1 MSFLKITVKGLVIAS
16 RDVNEND
23 RYITVVTEE
32 LGVLNFLAKGA
43 RKNTSKSNS
52 SVQLFAYSDFCLNEN
67 RGRYFLESA
76 KPLNVFY
83 GIRSGVDKLA
93 LAAYIAELTKYSV
106 MFMQPE
112 KEIMRLLLNTFYYLS
127 EGSFSCSQL
136 KAVFELRFAC
146 CSGYMPMLLGC
157 RECLKY
163 EDSEMLF
170 VYDGG
175 CLLCRE
181 HTDQTYLEGD
191 DPQAIAITPSVL
203 HVVRTVCLSELKQ
216 VFGFKVSGK
225 TLDTVGRLSEKYLLT
240 QLNCRFDTLDF
251 YDQVKD
257 I

>member
-16 RDVNEND
+16 RDINEND

-32 LGVLNFLAKGA
+32 MGVLNFPAKGA

-52 SVQLFAYSDFCLNEN
+52 SVQLFAYSEFCLNEN

-76 KPLNVFY
+76 KPINIFY

-93 LAAYIAELTKYSV
+93 LASYIAELIKYAV
-106 MFMQPE
+106 MFRQPE

-127 EGSFSCSQL
+127 EGRFSCSQL

-146 CSGYMPMLLGC
+146 CSGYMPMLVGC
-157 RECLKY
+157 KECFKY
-163 EDSEMLF
+163 EDGEMLF
-170 VYDGG
+170 VYNGG
-175 CLLCRE
+175 YLLCSE
-181 HTDQTYLEGD
+181 HYDETYLEDD
-191 DPQAIAITPSVL
+191 DPGAIEITPSVL

-225 TLDTVGRLSEKYLLT
+225 TLETVGKLSEKYLLT
-240 QLNCRFDTLDF
+240 QFNCRFDTLDF